1 METEET
7 IPFPPPLLRHSSAGV
22 PRNSNAQRESRSMTP
37 VPRNDFRN
45 ATPLRPRNFAASSAV
60 TSSPARSE
68 SLTLAVV
75 NSPHVPSLEQLT
87 EARLARM
94 NDESFL
100 WETPPPSAGQMVLA
114 RPAAEA
120 SSLVPLSW
128 RGLPLSDE
136 FQQYALR
143 VARGEN
149 LAPYRGPVLA
159 DGSQQLPWNES
170 DARALRRKTRRGG
183 GILLAVAACLGVAA
197 FVLPN
202 LSPSEPYHPAES
214 QSFELQPKAPA
225 PTPTEQAL
233 AAAAAAL
240 EPAAQTAPVE
250 PLPALR
256 LPPKPAAPHAS
267 APAVNAAP
275 NTPVVHAA
283 ASAAPRRAGPA
294 TATATP
300 APASAATAAAMSAAL
315 KKPGETAPH
324 EAKSSAPAQPA
335 PDTTQMLLDRPS
347 F

>member
-1 METEET
+1 
-7 IPFPPPLLRHSSAGV
+7 
-22 PRNSNAQRESRSMTP
+22 MTP
-37 VPRNDFRN
+37 VPRS
-45 ATPLRPRNFAASSAV
+45 ATPFRPRNIAASSA
-60 TSSPARSE
+60 TSSSPAASGSLALALRS
-68 SLTLAVV
+68 
-75 NSPHVPSLEQLT
+75 NPHVPSLEQLT

-94 NDESFL
+94 KDDSFL
-100 WETPPPSAGQMVLA
+100 WETPPPSAHQMVLA
-114 RPAAEA
+114 KPAVEQ
-120 SSLVPLSW
+120 SSLVPLRW
-128 RGLPLSDE
+128 RGLPLSEE

-183 GILLAVAACLGVAA
+183 GLLLALAACLGVAA

-202 LSPSEPYHPAES
+202 LSPSEPYRVAES
-214 QSFELQPKAPA
+214 QSFELQPKPPV

-233 AAAAAAL
+233 TAAAAAL
-240 EPAAQTAPVE
+240 EPAAPVPPSE

-256 LPPKPAAPHAS
+256 LPPKPAAPQAS
-267 APAVNAAP
+267 ATVVNAVPGAAGASTAP
-275 NTPVVHAA
+275 
-283 ASAAPRRAGPA
+283 SAPRRAAPPSSASA

-300 APASAATAAAMSAAL
+300 APAGTATAAAVSAAL
-315 KKPGETAPH
+315 KKPAETPAH
-324 EAKSSAPAQPA
+324 EAKSAEPAEPA

>member
-1 METEET
+1 
-7 IPFPPPLLRHSSAGV
+7 
-22 PRNSNAQRESRSMTP
+22 MTP
-37 VPRNDFRN
+37 VPRS
-45 ATPLRPRNFAASSAV
+45 ATPFRPRNFAASSAT

-68 SLTLAVV
+68 SLALAVA
-75 NSPHVPSLEQLT
+75 SAPHVPSLEQLT

-100 WETPPPSAGQMVLA
+100 WETPPPSGHELVLA
-114 RPAAEA
+114 KPAADA
-120 SSLVPLSW
+120 SALVPLSW

-183 GILLAVAACLGVAA
+183 GILLALAACVGVAA

-202 LSPSEPYHPAES
+202 LSPSEPYHAAES

-240 EPAAQTAPVE
+240 EPAATAPVE

-256 LPPKPAAPHAS
+256 LPPPKPAVSVAS
-267 APAVNAAP
+267 SA
-275 NTPVVHAA
+275 PVVHAA
-283 ASAAPRRAGPA
+283 PGATAGAPRRAAPA
-294 TATATP
+294 SSASAAATP
-300 APASAATAAAMSAAL
+300 APASAATAAAVSAAL
-315 KKPGETAPH
+315 KKPAETPSH
-324 EAKSSAPAQPA
+324 EAKSPAPAQPA

>member
-1 METEET
+1 
-7 IPFPPPLLRHSSAGV
+7 
-22 PRNSNAQRESRSMTP
+22 MTP
-37 VPRNDFRN
+37 VPRS
-45 ATPLRPRNFAASSAV
+45 ATPFRPRNIAASSA
-60 TSSPARSE
+60 TSSSPTTSE
-68 SLTLAVV
+68 ALALAVV
-75 NSPHVPSLEQLT
+75 RQPHVPSLEQLT

-94 NDESFL
+94 KDETFL
-100 WETPPPSAGQMVLA
+100 WETPPPTTGQIVLA
-114 RPAAEA
+114 KPAAEE
-120 SSLVPLSW
+120 SSLVPLRW
-128 RGLPLSDE
+128 RGLPLSEE

-183 GILLAVAACLGVAA
+183 GILLALAACLGLAA

-202 LSPSEPYHPAES
+202 LSPSEPYRTPES
-214 QSFELQPKAPA
+214 ESFELQPKPPA

-240 EPAAQTAPVE
+240 EPAGPTPPAE

-256 LPPKPAAPHAS
+256 LPPPKPAAPHAS
-267 APAVNAAP
+267 APVANAGP
-275 NTPVVHAA
+275 SPA
-283 ASAAPRRAGPA
+283 ASAAAPRRAAPANNAAA
-294 TATATP
+294 TASASP
-300 APASAATAAAMSAAL
+300 APASAATASAVSAAL
-315 KKPGETAPH
+315 KKPAETAAH
-324 EAKSSAPAQPA
+324 APERAAPVAPA

>member
-7 IPFPPPLLRHSSAGV
+7 IPFPPPLLRNLAAGANRA
-22 PRNSNAQRESRSMTP
+22 PSGQRESRSMTP
-37 VPRNDFRN
+37 VPRS
-45 ATPLRPRNFAASSAV
+45 ATPFRPRNFAASSAT

-68 SLTLAVV
+68 SLALAVA
-75 NSPHVPSLEQLT
+75 SAPHVPSLEQLT

-100 WETPPPSAGQMVLA
+100 WETPPPSGHELVLA
-114 RPAAEA
+114 KPATDA
-120 SSLVPLSW
+120 SALVPLSW

-183 GILLAVAACLGVAA
+183 GILLALAACVGVAA

-202 LSPSEPYHPAES
+202 LSPSEPYHAAES

-240 EPAAQTAPVE
+240 EPAATAPVE

-256 LPPKPAAPHAS
+256 LPPPKPAA
-267 APAVNAAP
+267 NAAP
-275 NTPVVHAA
+275 SAPVVHAA
-283 ASAAPRRAGPA
+283 PSAAANASAPRRAAPA
-294 TATATP
+294 SNASATATP
-300 APASAATAAAMSAAL
+300 APASAATAAAVSSAL
-315 KKPGETAPH
+315 KKPAETATH
-324 EAKSSAPAQPA
+324 EAKSPGPTLPA